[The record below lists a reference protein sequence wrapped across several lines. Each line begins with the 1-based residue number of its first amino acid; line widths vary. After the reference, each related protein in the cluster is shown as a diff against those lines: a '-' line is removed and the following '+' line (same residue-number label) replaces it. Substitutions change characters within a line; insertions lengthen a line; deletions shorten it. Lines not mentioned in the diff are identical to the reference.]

1 MPKMTKERL
10 EMFSDAV
17 MAILLTL
24 MALDLPVQLDNSLHL
39 PQLMQSIGIYF
50 IIKNSKILII
60 P

>member
-50 IIKNSKILII
+50 I
-60 P
+60 